1 MINNHNEDWNELKD
15 KLKYKYPFLTEYD
28 LYYAQGTKADILENL
43 RIKLG
48 KSKPEML
55 ALMSML

>member
-1 MINNHNEDWNELKD
+1 
-15 KLKYKYPFLTEYD
+15 